1 MYNLYV
7 SAKAFIIVHGNYIND
22 MKCIVHLVPVG
33 FTPQTLVGSIRRYP
47 VDRVILVR
55 GKDKSLPGADKAEE
69 TAKTVK
75 KDLGSVK
82 CDDLFVDIDDIEQS
96 ALSLAGRII
105 KERDEGCDVMVNLSG
120 SLRSL
125 DVAAYLAALSTGA
138 PAYMGLPDYKEGKV
152 VGVRKVVDVPILPLK
167 DISKE
172 KRDILASLNSAKDG
186 LLLEALIKKS
196 GRLREEAVS
205 ERSRL
210 SYHLSDLKKD
220 GLIETVKVGRNLKVK
235 LTFAGKL
242 YSSGLVEGP
251 SYS

>member
-1 MYNLYV
+1 M
-7 SAKAFIIVHGNYIND
+7 S
-22 MKCIVHLVPVG
+22 MKCVVHLVPVG
-33 FTPQTLVGSIRRYP
+33 FTAPTLVGSIRRFP

-55 GKDKSLPGADKAEE
+55 GKDMSLPGADKAEE
-69 TAKTVK
+69 TAKNVK
-75 KDLGSVK
+75 KDLGSIT
-82 CDDLFVDIDDIEQS
+82 CEDLFVDIDDIEQS

-105 KERDEGCDVMVNLSG
+105 KERGSGCDVLVNLSG

-138 PAYMGLPDYKEGKV
+138 PVYMGLPDYKDGNV
-152 VGVRKVVDVPILPLK
+152 VGIRKVVDVPILPLK
-167 DISKE
+167 DLSKE
-172 KRDILASLNSAKDG
+172 KRDILCALNSAGEG
-186 LLLEALIKKS
+186 LLLEGLIKKS

-220 GLIETVKVGRNLKVK
+220 GLVDTVKEGRNLKVR

-242 YSSGLVEGP
+242 YASGLVDGP